1 MQAFFQLL
9 SVITWYVAGLVF
21 VAGSLNALFDLNLGL
36 KAAGASTDALP
47 SDFSTIVI
55 LTIFTLLLGAVFYV
69 LGNFR
74 QVLRVMRRYRWPLL
88 GGLALI
94 TALTVGGVSLAMPNL
109 MLEMAVQGGDSA
121 KAQSLLQ
128 KRDYSEETL
137 NYVLYWAVESEDYV
151 VSEMMLEQGAD
162 INHRRGEGDNTLLN
176 YAVMYFPASSTDFL
190 LTQGIDVNVVDE
202 FGTNALHDLLNYRE
216 NNVTTDEAEILALAQ
231 QLVDAEIDTELTN
244 TFGDTPLSIAQDQ
257 GYETVAAYLEQ
268 L

>member
-36 KAAGASTDALP
+36 KASGASTDALP

-55 LTIFTLLLGAVFYV
+55 LTILTLLMGLVFYV
-69 LGNFR
+69 LGDFR
-74 QVLRVMRRYRWPLL
+74 QVLQFTRRYRRPLL
-88 GGLALI
+88 GGLVLI
-94 TALTVGGVSLAMPNL
+94 TALTVGGVSLAIPNL
-109 MLEMAVQGGDSA
+109 MLEIAVQDGNSA

-128 KRDYSEETL
+128 KRDYSEDTL
-137 NYVLYWAVESEDYV
+137 NYTLYWAVESEDYV

-162 INHRRGEGDNTLLN
+162 INHRRGEGSNTLLN

-190 LTQGIDVNVVDE
+190 LTHGIDVNVVDE
-202 FGTNALHDLLNYRE
+202 FDTNALHDLLNYRE
-216 NNVTTDEAEILALAQ
+216 SNVTTDEAEILALVQ
-231 QLVDAEIDTELTN
+231 QLVNAGIEIDITSSLNE
-244 TFGDTPLSIAQDQ
+244 TPLSIAQKQ